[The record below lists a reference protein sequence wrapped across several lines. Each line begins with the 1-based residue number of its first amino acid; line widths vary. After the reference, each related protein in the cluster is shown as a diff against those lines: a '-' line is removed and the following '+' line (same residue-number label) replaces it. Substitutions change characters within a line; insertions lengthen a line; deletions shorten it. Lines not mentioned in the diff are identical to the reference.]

1 MSMVELI
8 HRVRVFPYSLES
20 REPSYLL
27 LLRDQGMESCWGPL
41 QGEIGHGEQMEGA
54 IRRQVLEGMGLDEPL
69 ELVDL
74 HMPARWVLGDEE
86 IIEWNFGCHVPSD
99 VDATEDTVLRWERF
113 VHAYPSLELETDR
126 AAILRLHALLRAA

>member
-1 MSMVELI
+1 MTELS
-8 HRVRVFPYSLES
+8 HCVRVFPYALE
-20 REPSYLL
+20 RHEPSYLL
-27 LLRDQGMESCWGPL
+27 LLREQGLESCWGPL

-54 IRRQVLEGMGLDEPL
+54 IRRQVQEGMGLEDPL
-69 ELVDL
+69 DLVDL

-86 IIEWNFGCHVPSD
+86 VIEWNFGCRIPSELNTTPDTHV
-99 VDATEDTVLRWERF
+99 RWERF